1 MSFSQAKHVE
11 NPELKLMN
19 NKKTQNHNLKLKI
32 SVVNLVKT
40 SLPVGLVV
48 LSLFIGVSF
57 INQSPRINTMLVQ
70 ADSCPTGCTC
80 SRGCTH
86 VGQCVDNDACVQ
98 DYRRADCFITRD
110 GSHPCG
116 SALIGEI
123 EPPKGVDRY
132 NMNAANGT
140 GINIGILVFASKL
153 LKLANIVAGLLI
165 FANFVSAGYTY
176 ITSAGNTSLY
186 AEIKDKL
193 TFSIIG
199 IIIIVAAY
207 SGVAIFSYI
216 FFGDPGLLLNPDLT
230 KYGALA
236 P

>member
-1 MSFSQAKHVE
+1 M
-11 NPELKLMN
+11 LKL
-19 NKKTQNHNLKLKI
+19 KTPRLCRDKQNHNSKLKTG
-32 SVVNLVKT
+32 VVNLVKT
-40 SLPVGLVV
+40 SLSVSLVV
-48 LSLFIGVSF
+48 LSLFVGTSAIGQLPQF
-57 INQSPRINTMLVQ
+57 NHTTQIQ
-70 ADSCPTGCTC
+70 AATCPPGYSCYGGCT
-80 SRGCTH
+80 RD
-86 VGQCVDNDACVQ
+86 GQCVNNKTCESAEVDVGGVKKKVIRISN
-98 DYRRADCFITRD
+98 RT
-110 GSHPCG
+110 CG
-116 SALIGEI
+116 SALLGKV
-123 EPPKGVDRY
+123 EPPKGVFEY
-132 NMNAANGT
+132 NARAGGSS

-236 P
+236 PPGP